1 MGENIYA
8 QSSLQGINLQNIQR
22 AYAAQLKKN
31 PIKKLS
37 EDVNRQCNVWH
48 VFCNEDKQM
57 AKKHVKKCSTS
68 LIIREIQIKAT
79 MRYHLT
85 LDGMAIIKKNLQ
97 TVNDREG
104 VEKMEPWYTIGG
116 KICIANVNCVKVPW
130 KAKNRTIVWPSNP
143 IHGIPIH
150 KSHSFIWRKLCFKKT
165 FASQCS
171 LQHCLQ

>member
-37 EDVNRQCNVWH
+37 EDVNRQCNVSH

-85 LDGMAIIKKNLQ
+85 LDGMAIIKK
-97 TVNDREG
+97 
-104 VEKMEPWYTIGG
+104 
-116 KICIANVNCVKVPW
+116 
-130 KAKNRTIVWPSNP
+130 
-143 IHGIPIH
+143 
-150 KSHSFIWRKLCFKKT
+150 KSTNNK
-165 FASQCS
+165 
-171 LQHCLQ
+171 